1 MILEAAALTGKF
13 FPRAILLA
21 VLTLRELDASR
32 YFFRDRQAFEL
43 SWELR
48 GPQLNSLFAC
58 WYDSK
63 SIPVPRMTSA
73 NDVDGLIR

>member
-1 MILEAAALTGKF
+1 MILEVAALTGKF

-21 VLTLRELDASR
+21 VLTPRELDASR

-48 GPQLNSLFAC
+48 GSQLNF
-58 WYDSK
+58 
-63 SIPVPRMTSA
+63 SIRLLV
-73 NDVDGLIR
+73 